1 MRLRELPV
9 LGLLL
14 PGAALVAL
22 AALACDDVPFAQ
34 VELLLGQPV
43 GVGDRTVHDDC
54 EQTEPQCL
62 QLSRFLDGGQNEG
75 VTLGNDFRGPTL
87 PLPLGRQER
96 RLELELFTGEPGAPA
111 LLGRAD
117 AVVIPRIGDDA
128 ADVRLVR
135 PVLFAAFNRVEA
147 LVTNAPAA
155 AARSAVCADE
165 VGSAWFVA
173 LESHFLPVDELRPR
187 GITPSLAGGTQHVSC
202 AAQVEVPSDVDDI
215 EELLEPEYGRYYA
228 FAGNCGGT
236 GGTLRSGTDGVAN
249 THALTY
255 GNGCEPQVAVRG
267 DTVWVVQRDHVSAH
281 DRDTLDVI
289 DHRATNT
296 PAAPFV
302 DAGMMSDGGLL
313 VAEAGTFVRRFSLD
327 GPGDISERSGPA
339 LAVARFFVHEGKLL
353 ALTNGHTLV
362 DVDDGTASTV
372 REVSLPGITAI
383 TDAVMLRDGTVVA
396 LGPEG
401 IAVEGASAVVAQAA
415 GHDRT
420 MMTVTAGSAVLLW
433 GGGDAG
439 VDVFVPP
446 LPELLADR

>member
-1 MRLRELPV
+1 MRVRELSV

-22 AALACDDVPFAQ
+22 CALGCSDVAFAE

-62 QLSRFLDGGQNEG
+62 QLSRFLNGGQNEG
-75 VTLGNDFRGPTL
+75 VTLGNDFRGPTTA
-87 PLPLGRQER
+87 LPLGRQER
-96 RLELELFTGEPGAPA
+96 RLELELFTGAPGAPT

-128 ADVRLVR
+128 AKVRLVR
-135 PVLFAAFNRVEA
+135 PVLFAAFNQVEA

-173 LESHFLPVDELRPR
+173 LESHFLPVDELRPK
-187 GITPSLAGGTQHVSC
+187 GITPGLAGGTQHVSC
-202 AAQVEVPSDVDDI
+202 AAQVELPAGLDGV
-215 EELLEPEYGRYYA
+215 EELLEPERGRFYA
-228 FAGNCGGT
+228 FAGNCGGI
-236 GGTLRSGTDGVAN
+236 GGTLRSGTDGVAA
-249 THALTY
+249 THSLTY
-255 GNGCEPQVAVRG
+255 GNGCDPHVAVRG
-267 DTVWVVQRDHVSAH
+267 DIVWVVQGDHVSAH

-289 DHRATNT
+289 DHRATEE

-313 VAEAGTFVRRFSLD
+313 VAEAGTIVRRFSLD

-353 ALTNGHTLV
+353 ALTSGHTLV

-383 TDAVMLRDGTVVA
+383 TDAVMLRDGSVVA

-401 IAVEGASAVVAQAA
+401 IAVEDARAVVAQLA

-420 MMTVTAGSAVLLW
+420 MLTVTAGSAVLLW

-446 LPELLADR
+446 LPELLAER